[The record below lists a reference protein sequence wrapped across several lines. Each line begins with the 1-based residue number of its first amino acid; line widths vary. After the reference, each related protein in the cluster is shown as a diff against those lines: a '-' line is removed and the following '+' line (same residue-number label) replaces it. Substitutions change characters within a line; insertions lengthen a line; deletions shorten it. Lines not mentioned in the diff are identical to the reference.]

1 MHAQLKFLA
10 AALAMMAAG
19 SSLAQTAGSKM
30 VRIGATQI
38 WPQVT
43 SGDMSG
49 PSLPG
54 SKTDVDFDTQL
65 GGGLTYMVDD
75 HIAVDLPLA
84 LPFKHKLY
92 GAGAL
97 KGLGKIGE
105 VSVLPV
111 TLFVQYRFLDANA
124 KIRPYVGLGATY
136 ARFFNETGSG
146 ALTATTNV
154 GSGTPTT
161 FKVDSKFIL
170 TPQIGITLNDG
181 GKWFLDISYSQA
193 KLSTTTT
200 ISPTGQ
206 RQDIALDPNTTAIA
220 IGFKF

>member
-1 MHAQLKFLA
+1 MHTQLKFLA
-10 AALAMMAAG
+10 AALALMAAG
-19 SSLAQTAGSKM
+19 STLAQTAGSKM

-97 KGLGKIGE
+97 AGLGKIGE
-105 VSVLPV
+105 VSVLPI
-111 TLFVQYRFLDANA
+111 TLFVQYRFLEANA

-154 GSGTPTT
+154 GSSTPTT

-170 TPQIGITLNDG
+170 TPQIGLTLNDG

-200 ISPTGQ
+200 MSTGQ